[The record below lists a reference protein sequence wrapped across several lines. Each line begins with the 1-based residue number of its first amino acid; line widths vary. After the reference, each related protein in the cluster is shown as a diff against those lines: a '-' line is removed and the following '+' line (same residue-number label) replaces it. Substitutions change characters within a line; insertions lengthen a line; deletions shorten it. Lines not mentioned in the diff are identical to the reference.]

1 MSTTPETTVQRTTI
15 VDLIIMSAQDVM
27 AMNGVDAE
35 QPKIGE
41 ETRLIGHEAILDSLG
56 LVSLVVEVEQHLAD
70 DLEVTLI
77 LADERAMSQKRSPF
91 RSIGALADYVCE
103 LVTEQGIH
111 VER

>member
-1 MSTTPETTVQRTTI
+1 MSTTPETTIQRSTI
-15 VDLIIMSAQDVM
+15 VDMVIVSAQDVM
-27 AMNGVDAE
+27 AMNGVDSE
-35 QPKIGE
+35 QTEISE
-41 ETRLIGHEAILDSLG
+41 EIRLIGHESILDSLG

-91 RSIGALADYVCE
+91 RSIGALADYICD

>member
-1 MSTTPETTVQRTTI
+1 MSTTPETTVKRSTI

-27 AMNGVDAE
+27 AMNGMDPE
-35 QPKIGE
+35 QKNIGE
-41 ETRLIGHEAILDSLG
+41 DTRLIGHEAILDSLG

-103 LVTEQGIH
+103 LVTEQGVH

>member
-1 MSTTPETTVQRTTI
+1 
-15 VDLIIMSAQDVM
+15 MSAQDVM
-27 AMNGVDAE
+27 AMNGMNPQE
-35 QPKIGE
+35 TNIGE

-91 RSIGALADYVCE
+91 RSIGALADYVCD
-103 LVTEQGIH
+103 LVTEQGVH

>member
-1 MSTTPETTVQRTTI
+1 MSTSPETTIQRSTI

-27 AMNGVDAE
+27 AMNGWMLSRRI
-35 QPKIGE
+35 IGE